1 MTASPAHKHLF
12 YTEIAKLLEA
22 GFDIRKAAAVL
33 MDTRLP
39 ASQAELLTN
48 LNRGLDSGQ
57 SITAAFGRDGK
68 SISELERGIIGAGE
82 RGGKLAPAFQHL
94 AGYYGMLAAARR
106 EMVRGMI
113 YPIIVLHLGIFI
125 AIVPGALM
133 SGTMTH
139 GQIFVSMLT
148 TLLVVYVAAFILVL
162 AIRAILKAA
171 PKNAALDRSINR
183 IPWIGA
189 ARRNLAMS
197 RFCKVYHSCLLAGI
211 SMGETVRLASGAAQS
226 GLIRAAGKRL
236 EQVAKAGGALGP
248 AFMAED
254 AFPKAFA
261 RSYST
266 GEEAGTLDK
275 DLASW
280 CKVFQDDAASSA
292 KNMSVMV
299 PKVMYFIIL
308 AFVVWKVVGFYGGYY
323 EKLDGIGE

>member
-1 MTASPAHKHLF
+1 MTPSAAHKHLF

-39 ASQAELLTN
+39 APQLALLKN
-48 LNRGLDSGQ
+48 LNRGLDAGQ

-94 AGYYGMLAAARR
+94 AEYFGMLTSARR

-113 YPIIVLHLGIFI
+113 YPLIVLHLGIFI

-133 SGTMTH
+133 SGMMTP
-139 GQIFVSMLT
+139 GQILGSVVT
-148 TLLVVYVAAFILVL
+148 TLLLVYAAAFILVM
-162 AIRAILKAA
+162 AVRAILRAA
-171 PKNAALDRSINR
+171 PKNAGLDRGINR

-189 ARRNLAMS
+189 TRRNLAMS

-211 SMGETVRLASGAAQS
+211 SMEETVQLATGAAQS
-226 GLIRAAGKRL
+226 GVIQAAGKRL
-236 EQVAKAGGALGP
+236 AKVAKAGGALGP
-248 AFMAED
+248 ALMAED

-275 DLASW
+275 DLANWSRL
-280 CKVFQDDAASSA
+280 FQDDAASSSRT
-292 KNMSVMV
+292 MSVMV
-299 PKVMYFIIL
+299 PKVMYFLIL
-308 AFVVWKVVGFYGGYY
+308 AFVAWKVVGFYGGYY
-323 EKLDGIGE
+323 ERLDGIGE